1 MDAHAPNAPT
11 DSLMRQVDMATV
23 LVVHSGD
30 PWLHPKPPC
39 NRQMIHMLE
48 KNESLVTWV
57 QVPPSPL
64 PSLTG

>member
-1 MDAHAPNAPT
+1 
-11 DSLMRQVDMATV
+11 MRQVDMATV
-23 LVVHSGD
+23 LIVHSGD

-57 QVPPSPL
+57 QVPHPL
-64 PSLTG
+64 PVRTTRAPS